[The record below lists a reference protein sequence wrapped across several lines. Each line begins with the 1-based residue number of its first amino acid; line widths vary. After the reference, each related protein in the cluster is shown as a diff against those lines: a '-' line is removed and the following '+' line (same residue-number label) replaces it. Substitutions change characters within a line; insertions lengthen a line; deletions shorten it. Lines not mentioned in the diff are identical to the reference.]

1 MASSSEPGPADTS
14 QPENDQAKS
23 PSVECSPKK
32 GLTTLST
39 STSSYEPLETHDPTL
54 NRLAVTMFQ
63 KVHEYLQAEL
73 TSSESEYQLLE
84 QMNKVTAAK
93 YKDLTQVAG
102 NVGKGIIELNAKFK
116 SLEVYLE
123 QIDQIEDNISKLEH
137 AAYKLDAYTVRL
149 ENKFKALT
157 AEKR

>member
-1 MASSSEPGPADTS
+1 MASSESCPVESDKTE
-14 QPENDQAKS
+14 QEIKS

-84 QMNKVTAAK
+84 QMNKVTADK
-93 YKDLTQVAG
+93 YRDLTQVAA

>member
-1 MASSSEPGPADTS
+1 MASSEPCHVESDKTE
-14 QPENDQAKS
+14 QEIKS

-63 KVHEYLQAEL
+63 KIHEYLQAEL

-84 QMNKVTAAK
+84 QMNKVTADK
-93 YKDLTQVAG
+93 YRDLTQVAA
-102 NVGKGIIELNAKFK
+102 NVGKGIIELNSKF
-116 SLEVYLE
+116 YLE

>member
-1 MASSSEPGPADTS
+1 MGCHDF
-14 QPENDQAKS
+14 NNLVNVRV
-23 PSVECSPKK
+23 SVTRSTTFQFAFTIT

-63 KVHEYLQAEL
+63 KVHEYLQMEL

-93 YKDLTQVAG
+93 YKDLTQVAA
-102 NVGKGIIELNAKFK
+102 NVGKGIVELN
-116 SLEVYLE
+116 
-123 QIDQIEDNISKLEH
+123 
-137 AAYKLDAYTVRL
+137 
-149 ENKFKALT
+149 
-157 AEKR
+157 EKCKKNTTLQSFIMPI

>member
-1 MASSSEPGPADTS
+1 MASSQPSHADSDTIP
-14 QPENDQAKS
+14 QEAKPS
-23 PSVECSPKK
+23 SVECSPKK

-84 QMNKVTAAK
+84 QMNKVTADK
-93 YKDLTQVAG
+93 YRDLTQVAA
-102 NVGKGIIELNAKFK
+102 NVGRGIVELNAKFK
-116 SLEVYLE
+116 NLEVYLE

>member
-1 MASSSEPGPADTS
+1 LA
-14 QPENDQAKS
+14 
-23 PSVECSPKK
+23 

-84 QMNKVTAAK
+84 QMNKATAAK
-93 YKDLTQVAG
+93 YSDLTQVAA
-102 NVGKGIIELNAKFK
+102 NVGKGIMELNAKCKEIFGFILQL
-116 SLEVYLE
+116 SY
-123 QIDQIEDNISKLEH
+123 
-137 AAYKLDAYTVRL
+137 
-149 ENKFKALT
+149 
-157 AEKR
+157 

>member
-1 MASSSEPGPADTS
+1 MASSE
-14 QPENDQAKS
+14 QAQNEIDGAQANKP
-23 PSVECSPKK
+23 PSLECSPKK
-32 GLTTLST
+32 GPTTLST

-54 NRLAVTMFQ
+54 NRLAVTMFE
-63 KVHEYLQAEL
+63 KISEYLQAEM

-93 YKDLTQVAG
+93 YKDLTQIAV
-102 NVGKGIIELNAKFK
+102 NVGKGLVELNEKFQN
-116 SLEVYLE
+116 LQGYLE
-123 QIDQIEDNISKLEH
+123 QIDQIEDNLSKLEH

-157 AEKR
+157 SEKR

>member
-1 MASSSEPGPADTS
+1 MASAEPNQIEITGKPAELT
-14 QPENDQAKS
+14 KS

-32 GLTTLST
+32 GLATLST

-63 KVHEYLQAEL
+63 KVHEYLQTEL

-93 YKDLTQVAG
+93 YKDLTQVAT
-102 NVGKGIIELNAKFK
+102 NVGKGIIELNEKFK
-116 SLEVYLE
+116 GLQVYLK

>member
-1 MASSSEPGPADTS
+1 
-14 QPENDQAKS
+14 
-23 PSVECSPKK
+23 
-32 GLTTLST
+32 
-39 STSSYEPLETHDPTL
+39 
-54 NRLAVTMFQ
+54 MFQ

-93 YKDLTQVAG
+93 YKDLTQVAA
-102 NVGKGIIELNAKFK
+102 NVGKGIIELNAKCKETFIYWQCTYLNVFFFTVK